1 MFATW
6 RDAGVW
12 VKRAR
17 IEIVTH
23 GGLLIEKN
31 IGLLSLDLLSLFQKS
46 LGNNH
51 LFHAITADYVDCLCR
66 SAAITAFRTDVFAC
80 AAGLFCSAPAPLG
93 KCAENIQQG
102 NTLDHLQ
109 ILPALLLDKIQ
120 QVNSGAGNCPTIF
133 GVMFDFQPMRLGHCL
148 KSFVVIYTVVAGV
161 FDGFG
166 GAVRV
171 KDF

>member
-51 LFHAITADYVDCLCR
+51 LFHAVTADYVDCLRC
-66 SAAITAFRTDVFAC
+66 SAAIATFGANVFAG
-80 AAGLFCSAPAPLG
+80 ATGLFGSAPALG
-93 KCAENIQQG
+93 ERSEHIQQG

-109 ILPALLLDKIQ
+109 VLPALLLDEIQ
-120 QVNSGAGNCPTIF
+120 QVNSGAGNCPTVF
-133 GVMFDFQPMRLGHCL
+133 GVVLHFQPVRLGH
-148 KSFVVIYTVVAGV
+148 
-161 FDGFG
+161 
-166 GAVRV
+166 
-171 KDF
+171 